1 MSQIGAH
8 ILAQD
13 LAADNDRRN
22 LAAIDR
28 ALADGRINDE
38 AASHLKLLYS
48 DSMHWF
54 REVFYVLGKCFG
66 APKTAVMQYDYET
79 DQALE
84 QPISISDINPL
95 SPYIVHHRLDNDP
108 MRNQFFASSAGHKI
122 DLAVSSIVTVIVG
135 AQKNINRALIK
146 ITGKYYASYVNEVA
160 DTVYRVIASHERE
173 ASARAVADKIR
184 ERLSQRYIS
193 TPSEAVLSIIGSG
206 HEKIAVDLVRAL
218 DRVERPRMRLQD
230 VWRVKCLF
238 DLIPQA
244 RTFIERIQ
252 AMMPERIISVR
263 DSFYNMKKPRNYR
276 DAKIIINIGPNP
288 ETIIPMEIICQVR
301 SFFEFESRT
310 HDVYEVTR
318 KKKCA
323 HSDNM
328 EAKLAN
334 FYEKGVKEYNRMIC
348 DCLEDL
354 FDRVGWNLLYSQG
367 DSAAMFE
374 GFPRECK
381 LYYPQKILDNI
392 NEKLDDAIENEL
404 FKINDAPVK
413 LSRVQQAQIFHF
425 MARFVL
431 VAAMPYMQ
439 RDWAVPATT
448 QAGKLFNF
456 VMTEVQ
462 RYYKK

>member
-1 MSQIGAH
+1 
-8 ILAQD
+8 
-13 LAADNDRRN
+13 
-22 LAAIDR
+22 
-28 ALADGRINDE
+28 
-38 AASHLKLLYS
+38 
-48 DSMHWF
+48 
-54 REVFYVLGKCFG
+54 
-66 APKTAVMQYDYET
+66 
-79 DQALE
+79 
-84 QPISISDINPL
+84 
-95 SPYIVHHRLDNDP
+95 
-108 MRNQFFASSAGHKI
+108 
-122 DLAVSSIVTVIVG
+122 
-135 AQKNINRALIK
+135 
-146 ITGKYYASYVNEVA
+146 
-160 DTVYRVIASHERE
+160 
-173 ASARAVADKIR
+173 
-184 ERLSQRYIS
+184 
-193 TPSEAVLSIIGSG
+193 
-206 HEKIAVDLVRAL
+206 
-218 DRVERPRMRLQD
+218 
-230 VWRVKCLF
+230 
-238 DLIPQA
+238 
-244 RTFIERIQ
+244 
-252 AMMPERIISVR
+252 
-263 DSFYNMKKPRNYR
+263 
-276 DAKIIINIGPNP
+276 
-288 ETIIPMEIICQVR
+288 
-301 SFFEFESRT
+301 
-310 HDVYEVTR
+310 
-318 KKKCA
+318 
-323 HSDNM
+323 M